1 VRLNEAL
8 GTTRLELSPSDFERI
23 EAAVS
28 ARAAADP
35 RYADFLTGELASER
49 RVIATRAVLSGGD
62 GYDVD
67 APLERI
73 PVFVREGAD
82 NDLARVLLPNG

>member
-1 VRLNEAL
+1 V
-8 GTTRLELSPSDFERI
+8 TRGANWQD
-23 EAAVS
+23 
-28 ARAAADP
+28 
-35 RYADFLTGELASER
+35 
-49 RVIATRAVLSGGD
+49 IATRAVLSGGD

-82 NDLARVLLPNG
+82 NDIARVLLQNG